1 MNQPVSAPPPRET
14 NPLALISMI
23 AGIIG
28 VTLLPF
34 LASIVAIITGHLARG
49 EIRRNPARYSGD
61 GMAVTG
67 LVLGYIGVVLT
78 VLVIV
83 IFLMLIFGALTWS
96 GRGF

>member
-49 EIRRNPARYSGD
+49 EIRRNPAHYSGD
-61 GMAVTG
+61 GMAITG
-67 LVLGYIGVVLT
+67 LVLGYIAVVLT